1 MSVNLNIN
9 GKQVNCKPTET
20 FGDLFDEHVNSGK
33 FQDKVWKINGQIKSN
48 ILKNTKLNQF
58 IQGNETIQCLDKQQA
73 NQFPNQIGQSGPIM
87 APQPQSPFIPVAQPT
102 PSFISTQQPSSP
114 FQQQQQMQNQ
124 PQPVLN
130 QQQPQFP
137 SKTGPTNVQ
146 IAPLQ
151 QFNKP
156 NISEQLQKQA
166 NQVIINKPNIKRQQI
181 DDRSASLPK
190 KDNNELSPSSQSSS
204 NNLEIV
210 QQDEINHKADFDR
223 VVQKLKKAFSI
234 LKILKILYKLQFRFW
249 ICKYKGRKENINIR
263 NRVKI
268 FSIYQAI
275 GTRSFWMSIFGEK
288 KTSGDL
294 YAMKIIVWAQKQL
307 ETKLDTLKAERNS
320 LEILSGEFVVKAYFS
335 FSHEQYLCFVQEYI
349 IGGDFSHILK
359 MYTALDEEYVRHQIA
374 EIVLALEYLRS
385 KKNCT
390 QRFKT

>member
-1 MSVNLNIN
+1 MRNKYFQLILIDKEILLKKFKQTNIKISQILQKRFIN
-9 GKQVNCKPTET
+9 VSPIKKTNHFQAKNSTSNFNQNSNQEMKNSQYNSMK
-20 FGDLFDEHVNSGK
+20 NSGR
-33 FQDKVWKINGQIKSN
+33 N
-48 ILKNTKLNQF
+48 IMMNMMMKGSRKL
-58 IQGNETIQCLDKQQA
+58 
-73 NQFPNQIGQSGPIM
+73 PIY
-87 APQPQSPFIPVAQPT
+87 
-102 PSFISTQQPSSP
+102 
-114 FQQQQQMQNQ
+114 
-124 PQPVLN
+124 
-130 QQQPQFP
+130 
-137 SKTGPTNVQ
+137 
-146 IAPLQ
+146 PLQ
-151 QFNKP
+151 SEISRPLEIDLCFKQ
-156 NISEQLQKQA
+156 SEQ
-166 NQVIINKPNIKRQQI
+166 IIAGSQLT
-181 DDRSASLPK
+181 ASLPK